1 MSPLFNPPPRRKV
14 LIIAYY
20 FPPLGLSGV
29 QRILKFTK
37 YLPDTGWQPVV
48 LTVGN
53 TKYYAFDEGL
63 LNELQGR
70 DIPIYRTPGAGQ
82 STTKYPGKWL
92 QKIGRAALQTLFI
105 PDSRKH

>member
-1 MSPLFNPPPRRKV
+1 MLPETTSPAPRKV

-37 YLPDTGWQPVV
+37 YLPDFDWQPVV

-53 TKYYAFDEGL
+53 TKYYAFDDGL
-63 LNELQGR
+63 LKELHGK
-70 DIPIYRTPGAGQ
+70 DIPIYRTGPASGH
-82 STTKYPGKWL
+82 STSNKYPSK
-92 QKIGRAALQTLFI
+92 
-105 PDSRKH
+105 